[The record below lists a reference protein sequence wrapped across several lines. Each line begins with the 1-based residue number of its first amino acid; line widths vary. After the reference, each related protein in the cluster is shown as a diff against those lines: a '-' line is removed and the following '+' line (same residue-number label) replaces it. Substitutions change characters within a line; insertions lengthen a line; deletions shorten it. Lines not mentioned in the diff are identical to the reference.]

1 MMRFHR
7 VPIGPVGAG
16 RLRMASWLA
25 AGIGLAVAG
34 LMAAWA
40 GPVTAGDYPRLA
52 NKAGRP
58 AASLAPCSGRYP
70 LVASLELRPGLGG
83 PALRDALRE
92 RVPGLGQLWGVEQNA
107 DTVAAPG
114 GGVELRVRYPKG
126 SINPSSEDQPVGGA
140 GFVAPLAPGGLERAC
155 LRYRV
160 RFEDGFEFRKGGKL
174 PGLFGG
180 EAPSGGDPVAGD
192 SGFSTRLMWRR
203 DGEGEVYA
211 YVANKRGKY
220 GASIGRGHWT
230 FEPGEAVTVEQEVV
244 LNDPGSANGIVR
256 VWVDGEPVVEQAD
269 LVYRTVPGGKV
280 DGLMFSTFFGGS
292 SKSWK
297 SPKDQHA
304 WFSDFRLYGSP
315 NE

>member
-1 MMRFHR
+1 MMRFNR
-7 VPIGPVGAG
+7 FPFGPAG
-16 RLRMASWLA
+16 SGRFRAASWLA
-25 AGIGLAVAG
+25 AGFGLAVVGLVASWAG
-34 LMAAWA
+34 L
-40 GPVTAGDYPRLA
+40 VTADDYPRLA
-52 NKAGRP
+52 KKAGRP

-92 RVPGLGQLWGVEQNA
+92 RVPGLGQLWGIEENA
-107 DTVAAPG
+107 GTVAAPG
-114 GGVELRVRYPKG
+114 GGVELKILYPKG
-126 SINPSSEDQPVGGA
+126 SINPSSEDRPVGGA
-140 GFVAPLAPGGLERAC
+140 GFLAPMPPGGLERAC

-160 RFEDGFEFRKGGKL
+160 RFEDGFDFQKGGKL

-180 EAPSGGDPVAGD
+180 DAPSGGEPVAGD

-211 YVANKRGKY
+211 YVANKRDKH
-220 GASIGRGHWT
+220 GASIGRGHWS
-230 FEPGEAVTVEQEVV
+230 FEPGETATIEQEVV

-256 VWVDGEPVVEQAD
+256 VWVDGEPAVEQRD
-269 LVYRTVPGGKV
+269 LVYRTIPGGKV
-280 DGLMFSTFFGGS
+280 DGVMFSTFFGGS

-304 WFSDFRLYGSP
+304 WFSEFRLYGSP
-315 NE
+315 KR